1 MRISKIYEGADG
13 MQYAVFQLREGYKV
27 FKKSR
32 RSIWAAVQPAT
43 TANKRKALSDLK
55 ILIRSF
61 ALVEVPEPE
70 KEA

>member
-13 MQYAVFQLREGYKV
+13 TQYAVFQLQEGYKV
-27 FKKSR
+27 FKRSG

-55 ILIRSF
+55 ILVRSF
-61 ALVEVPEPE
+61 ALNELPE
-70 KEA
+70 KEE

>member
-1 MRISKIYEGADG
+1 MRISKIYAGADG
-13 MQYAVFQLREGYKV
+13 TQYAVFQTAEGYKI
-27 FKKSR
+27 FRKTG

-61 ALVEVPEPE
+61 ALTELPE
-70 KEA
+70 KEK